1 MAHTASIAI
10 IGTGFAGL
18 GMAARLKRAGF
29 HDLTLFEK
37 ADAVGGCWR
46 DNTYPGA
53 ACDVPSHL
61 YSYSFAQNTAWSR
74 RFAPQAEIHQY
85 LRDTADTFGVTPH
98 IRFNSPVTTAE
109 FDEESATWT
118 ITLEDGSVH
127 VADILIAATGL
138 LNRPLVPGIPGL
150 DTFQGEQFHS
160 ATWNHDYDLTGKSV
174 AVVGTGASA
183 VQFVPAIAPRVARL
197 TLFQKN
203 AAHVIPKP
211 DHPYAPIARTAFRR
225 IPGLQR
231 LSRWLTYWQLE
242 PRGAAFT
249 RFPRLLKIADRQF
262 RRHIAR
268 QVTDDA
274 LRTALTPE
282 DPIGCKRILLSNEY
296 YGALTRD
303 NVDVVTSAI
312 TEVTPT
318 GVRTSDGSHHEVD
331 AIIYGTGF
339 KATEILGPL
348 HVTGRNGRV
357 LHKEWQDGAEAHLG
371 ISVAGFPN
379 LFILYGPNTGLGH
392 SSVVLMLEAQINYV
406 LQAVRRLAKGDIAWL
421 EVWSAVQAGS
431 NAALQRRIRTSV
443 WAQECDS
450 WYRTA
455 AGKNTI
461 QWPGFTFEYA
471 ARTRRLDESDFHL
484 EPVGA
489 RGLPPRRND
498 PRRNDERETERIAR
512 PADRGDRWPR

>member
-10 IGTGFAGL
+10 IGTDFAGL

-37 ADAVGGCWR
+37 ADDVGGCWR

-85 LRDTADTFGVTPH
+85 LRDTADTFGITPH

-109 FDEESATWT
+109 FDEESATWA

-339 KATEILGPL
+339 KATEILG
-348 HVTGRNGRV
+348 
-357 LHKEWQDGAEAHLG
+357 
-371 ISVAGFPN
+371 
-379 LFILYGPNTGLGH
+379 H

-489 RGLPPRRND
+489 RGLPLRRND
-498 PRRNDERETERIAR
+498 PRRNDERETERIPR

>member
-1 MAHTASIAI
+1 
-10 IGTGFAGL
+10 
-18 GMAARLKRAGF
+18 
-29 HDLTLFEK
+29 
-37 ADAVGGCWR
+37 
-46 DNTYPGA
+46 
-53 ACDVPSHL
+53 
-61 YSYSFAQNTAWSR
+61 
-74 RFAPQAEIHQY
+74 
-85 LRDTADTFGVTPH
+85 
-98 IRFNSPVTTAE
+98 
-109 FDEESATWT
+109 
-118 ITLEDGSVH
+118 
-127 VADILIAATGL
+127 
-138 LNRPLVPGIPGL
+138 
-150 DTFQGEQFHS
+150 
-160 ATWNHDYDLTGKSV
+160 
-174 AVVGTGASA
+174 
-183 VQFVPAIAPRVARL
+183 
-197 TLFQKN
+197 
-203 AAHVIPKP
+203 
-211 DHPYAPIARTAFRR
+211 
-225 IPGLQR
+225 LQR

-296 YGALTRD
+296 YGALTCD
-303 NVDVVTSAI
+303 NVDVVTSPI

-498 PRRNDERETERIAR
+498 ERETERIAR

>member
-37 ADAVGGCWR
+37 ADDVGGCWR

-85 LRDTADTFGVTPH
+85 LRDTADTFGITPH

-109 FDEESATWT
+109 FDEESATWA

-303 NVDVVTSAI
+303 NVDVVTSPI

-339 KATEILGPL
+339 KATEI
-348 HVTGRNGRV
+348 
-357 LHKEWQDGAEAHLG
+357 
-371 ISVAGFPN
+371 
-379 LFILYGPNTGLGH
+379 LGH

-489 RGLPPRRND
+489 RGLPLRRND